1 MDNPNPV
8 PQSQDT
14 FMPDRT
20 RQTIENLQ
28 GEIAFRRKL
37 ARQHTTG
44 EVLLPDYPD
53 KDQHDRVL
61 AERIETTARTF
72 RDLEQLGIDFS
83 TFLELGAERGHRAL
97 ALVNHFNVRGV
108 ATDLS
113 LDQLRT
119 APFFAAQFDLPRV
132 PLRVCCDANRLPFRS
147 DSVPFAF
154 CYQFLHHFP
163 GLGTIVPEILRVI
176 TPGGRFFF
184 DEEPMGR
191 LLQLH
196 LYTRKK
202 TGYPASRLAKLRQWV
217 EDLVSDAAC
226 DEVEHGIIENH
237 SMPMSHWQK
246 ALSGFDETDVCVRTL
261 RHIRSRVGRFPT
273 LANVPALLLG
283 GVISGLCRKETE
295 PRSKAADDP
304 ARWLVCPK
312 HPADGEPGFPLI
324 PENDH
329 YRCTECEER
338 YPVVDDI
345 PILIEPALRRELYPE
360 IG

>member
-1 MDNPNPV
+1 MA
-8 PQSQDT
+8 
-14 FMPDRT
+14 DRT
-20 RQTIENLQ
+20 RQTIANLK

-44 EVLLPDYPD
+44 EVLLPDYPG
-53 KDQHDRVL
+53 KDQHDGVL
-61 AERIETTARTF
+61 AGRIETTARTF
-72 RDLEQLGIDFS
+72 RDLERRGIDFS

-119 APFFAAQFDLPRV
+119 APFFAAQFGLPRV
-132 PLRVCCDANRLPFRS
+132 PLRVCCDANHLPFRS

-176 TPGGRFFF
+176 APGGRFLF

-202 TGYPASRLAKLRQWV
+202 PGYPGSRIAKLRQWI

-237 SMPMSHWQK
+237 SMPMSQWQK
-246 ALSGFDETDVCVRTL
+246 SLSGFAQTDVNVRTL
-261 RHIRSRVGRFPT
+261 RYIRSRVGGSPT
-273 LANVPALLLG
+273 FANIPALLLG

-295 PRSKAADDP
+295 PRSAAADDP
-304 ARWLVCPK
+304 AQWLVCPK
-312 HPADGEPGFPLI
+312 HPADGGPEFPLLR
-324 PENDH
+324 ENDC
-329 YRCTECEER
+329 YRCAECGEK